1 MTMQLAGNLPLGA
14 AVVFFVSFS
23 ATYWIMPYLI
33 RKLSAAGL
41 VGGDMHKKGCPQ
53 IPNIGGLGIAVGF
66 IAGILAAVGMYTFL
80 GLDVNLTHILI
91 GFITVLIMALVGIFD
106 DLFDMRQSVK
116 AVLPVF
122 AALPL
127 MAISAGSTTMVIPF
141 VGPVDFG
148 FWYVVVLVPLGV
160 TVASNLTNMLA
171 GFNGLES
178 GLGAIMAGTVAFI
191 AFTQLGVNSG
201 AGNALL
207 LMAAMC
213 GALVAFTK
221 FNWFPAKV
229 FPGDVGT
236 LVVGAS
242 IASAV
247 IVGNMEAAGAI
258 LVVPHA
264 LDFFIK
270 MRHGLPKTF
279 GKLRGDKLVCP
290 KEGAKGLGQLIMK
303 RTGGLSEKRLV
314 LILLLVEL
322 LFALISIKLFA
333 VF

>member
-1 MTMQLAGNLPLGA
+1 MEEYLAGNLPIGA
-14 AVVFFVSFS
+14 VLVFFVSFS
-23 ATYWIMPYLI
+23 ATYWVMPYII
-33 RKLSAAGL
+33 RKLSSAGL
-41 VGGDMHKKGCPQ
+41 VGGDMHKKGCPP
-53 IPNIGGLGIAVGF
+53 IPNMGGLGIAVGF

-80 GLDVNLTHILI
+80 GLEMNLTHILI
-91 GFITVLIMALVGIFD
+91 GFMTVLIMALVGVFD
-106 DLFDMRQSVK
+106 DLFDMRQFVK

-127 MAISAGSTTMVIPF
+127 MAISAGSTTMVIPY

-148 FWYVVVLVPLGV
+148 FWYVVILVPLGV

-178 GLGAIMAGTVAFI
+178 GLGAIMTGAIAFI
-191 AFTQLGVNSG
+191 ALTQLGANHG

-207 LMAAMC
+207 LMASMC

-236 LVVGAS
+236 LVIGAS

-258 LVVPHA
+258 LVVPHV

-270 MRHGLPKTF
+270 LRHGMPKTF
-279 GKLRGDKLVCP
+279 GKLKGNKLLCP
-290 KEGAKGLGQLIMK
+290 KEGPKGLGQFVMDK
-303 RTGGLSEKRLV
+303 THGLSEKSLV
-314 LILLLVEL
+314 LLLLLFEL
-322 LFALISIKLFA
+322 LFALLSIRLFA
-333 VF
+333 IL